1 MATPLDTLNF
11 PGDFTMDY
19 CFLVN
24 HKGQSIDISNAVNE
38 ISFYENI
45 ERPFITGEISLIDAS
60 GVIKDNELNLGQE
73 YLVVKM
79 RTPTLP
85 EAIENI
91 VDSSDIS
98 FRIVSVKQD
107 TIGTNFRAVKLAFTT
122 KEFVRDKQVR
132 ISKTYTGAYSEMVED
147 VLNNQNF
154 MQTEKSVIIEPTRG
168 TKKHTITDQHPIE
181 FINSI
186 KHKCQSADRNN
197 VGYLFYER
205 LDNQFHFR
213 SYGSLIANAK
223 TADDEVRTYT
233 LNKSGSRG
241 GMSNQERLLNILK
254 LTPMPHH
261 NQIVNLNEGYYGSR
275 LGAFDL
281 YTKTYA
287 ETTYNHF
294 DAYKNTPHLNYSDE
308 GEPTDVMPHARTP
321 DREGNTLADYP
332 DYLQMNTIHTTADAE
347 TLTYPDRTILQERS
361 QSLNWRQNRIQIEVY
376 GASGIHAGEIL
387 RIVVPS
393 INEDKSQLIPD
404 VEPQL
409 SGTYIIEAIQH
420 RINMSPNK
428 QHRMLFTCVR
438 DSQEITLSIGENSNE
453 AATTYRKEDI
463 TLTPSNKI

>member
-85 EAIENI
+85 EEIENI

-107 TIGTNFRAVKLAFTT
+107 EIGTNFRAVKLAFTT

-223 TADDEVRTYT
+223 TSDEEVRTYT
-233 LNKSGSRG
+233 YQKAGQRPGLTPV
-241 GMSNQERLLNILK
+241 QRLGNILSLK
-254 LTPMPHH
+254 PLLHH
-261 NQIVNLNEGYYGSR
+261 NQIAQFKR
-275 LGAFDL
+275 
-281 YTKTYA
+281 
-287 ETTYNHF
+287 
-294 DAYKNTPHLNYSDE
+294 
-308 GEPTDVMPHARTP
+308 R
-321 DREGNTLADYP
+321 
-332 DYLQMNTIHTTADAE
+332 
-347 TLTYPDRTILQERS
+347 
-361 QSLNWRQNRIQIEVY
+361 
-376 GASGIHAGEIL
+376 IL
-387 RIVVPS
+387 RF
-393 INEDKSQLIPD
+393 QTRCL
-404 VEPQL
+404 
-409 SGTYIIEAIQH
+409 
-420 RINMSPNK
+420 
-428 QHRMLFTCVR
+428 
-438 DSQEITLSIGENSNE
+438 
-453 AATTYRKEDI
+453 
-463 TLTPSNKI
+463 

>member
-11 PGDFTMDY
+11 PGDFVMDY

-45 ERPFITGEISLIDAS
+45 ERPFITGELSLIDAS

-73 YLVVKM
+73 FLVVKM

-91 VDSSDIS
+91 VDSSDIA

-107 TIGTNFRAVKLAFTT
+107 TIGTNYRAVKLAFTS

-154 MQTEKSVIIEPTRG
+154 LQTEKSVIIEPTRS
-168 TKKHTITDQHPIE
+168 TKKHTVTDQHPIE

-186 KHKCQSADRNN
+186 KHKCQSQDRNN
-197 VGYLFYER
+197 IGYLFYER

-223 TADDEVRTYT
+223 TSDEEIRTYT
-233 LNKSGSRG
+233 YQKAGQRPGLSPV
-241 GMSNQERLLNILK
+241 QRLGNILSLK
-254 LTPMPHH
+254 PMLHH
-261 NQIVNLNEGYYGSR
+261 NQITNLNEGYYGSR

-294 DAYKNTPHLNYSDE
+294 DAYKNTPHLDKSTE
-308 GEPTDVMPHARTP
+308 GEENAIMPHAKTP
-321 DREGNTLADYP
+321 DRDGLRLSDYADYV
-332 DYLQMNTIHTTADAE
+332 QINTVHTTADE
-347 TLTYPDRTILQERS
+347 DTLSNPQNIILQQRS
-361 QSLNWRQNRIQIEVY
+361 QRLNWQQNRIQVETY
-376 GASGIHAGEIL
+376 GMAGVHAGQIIKVL
-387 RIVVPS
+387 VPS
-393 INEDKSQLIPD
+393 INEEKTM
-404 VEPQL
+404 EPTIEPSL
-409 SGTYIIEAIQH
+409 SGNYIIEAIQH
-420 RINMSPNK
+420 KIVLVPVK
-428 QHRMLFTCVR
+428 QHRMVFTCIR
-438 DSQEITLSIGENSNE
+438 DSQEITISEGDNNKEEPSNFS
-453 AATTYRKEDI
+453 KEDI
-463 TLTPSNKI
+463 ILTPSNQI

>member
-11 PGDFTMDY
+11 PGDFVMDY

-45 ERPFITGEISLIDAS
+45 ERPFITGELSLIDAS

-73 YLVVKM
+73 FLVVKM

-91 VDSSDIS
+91 VDSSDIA

-107 TIGTNFRAVKLAFTT
+107 TIGTNYRAVKLAFTT

-154 MQTEKSVIIEPTRG
+154 LQTEKSVIIEPTRS
-168 TKKHTITDQHPIE
+168 TKKHTVTDQHPIE

-186 KHKCQSADRNN
+186 KHKCQSQDRNN
-197 VGYLFYER
+197 IGYLFYER

-223 TADDEVRTYT
+223 TSDEEIRTYT
-233 LNKSGSRG
+233 YQKAGQRPGLSPI
-241 GMSNQERLLNILK
+241 ERLGNILSVK
-254 LTPMPHH
+254 PLLHH
-261 NQIVNLNEGYYGSR
+261 NQITNLNEGYYGSR

-294 DAYKNTPHLNYSDE
+294 DAYKNTPHLDKSTE
-308 GEPTDVMPHARTP
+308 GEENAIMPHAKTP
-321 DREGNTLADYP
+321 DRDGLRLSDYADYV
-332 DYLQMNTIHTTADAE
+332 QINTVHTTADE
-347 TLTYPDRTILQERS
+347 DTLSNPQNIILQQRS
-361 QSLNWRQNRIQIEVY
+361 QRLNWQQNRIQLETY
-376 GASGIHAGEIL
+376 GMAGVHAGQIIKVL
-387 RIVVPS
+387 VPS
-393 INEDKSQLIPD
+393 INEEKTM
-404 VEPQL
+404 EPTIEPSL
-409 SGTYIIEAIQH
+409 SGNYIIEAIQH
-420 RINMSPNK
+420 KIVLVPVK
-428 QHRMLFTCVR
+428 QHRMVFTCIR
-438 DSQEITLSIGENSNE
+438 DSQEITISEGDNNKEEPSNFS
-453 AATTYRKEDI
+453 KEDI
-463 TLTPSNKI
+463 ILTPSNQI

>member
-45 ERPFITGEISLIDAS
+45 ERPFITGELSLIDAS

-73 YLVVKM
+73 FLVVKM

-91 VDSSDIS
+91 VDSSDIA

-107 TIGTNFRAVKLAFTT
+107 TIGTNYRAVKLAFTS

-154 MQTEKSVIIEPTRG
+154 LQTEKSVIIEPTRS
-168 TKKHTITDQHPIE
+168 TKKHTVTDQHPIE

-186 KHKCQSADRNN
+186 KHKCQSQDRNN
-197 VGYLFYER
+197 IGYLFYER

-223 TADDEVRTYT
+223 TSDEEIRTYT
-233 LNKSGSRG
+233 YQKAGQRPGLSPV
-241 GMSNQERLLNILK
+241 QRLGNILSLK
-254 LTPMPHH
+254 PMLHH
-261 NQIVNLNEGYYGSR
+261 NQITNLNEGYYGSR

-294 DAYKNTPHLNYSDE
+294 DAYKNTPHLDKSTE
-308 GEPTDVMPHARTP
+308 GEENAIMPHAKTP
-321 DREGNTLADYP
+321 DRDGLRLSDYADYV
-332 DYLQMNTIHTTADAE
+332 QINTVHTTADE
-347 TLTYPDRTILQERS
+347 DTLSNPQNIILQQRS
-361 QSLNWRQNRIQIEVY
+361 QRLNWQQNRIQVETY
-376 GASGIHAGEIL
+376 GMAGVHAGQIIKVL
-387 RIVVPS
+387 VPS
-393 INEDKSQLIPD
+393 INEEKTM
-404 VEPQL
+404 EPTIEPSL
-409 SGTYIIEAIQH
+409 SGNYIIEAIQH
-420 RINMSPNK
+420 KIVLVPVK
-428 QHRMLFTCVR
+428 QHRMVFTCIR
-438 DSQEITLSIGENSNE
+438 DSQEITISEGDNNKEEPSNFS
-453 AATTYRKEDI
+453 KEDI
-463 TLTPSNKI
+463 ILTPSNQI

>member
-24 HKGQSIDISNAVNE
+24 HKGESIDIGDSVVE
-38 ISFYENI
+38 LSVYENI
-45 ERPFITGEISLIDAS
+45 ERPFITGEIQFIDS
-60 GVIKDNELNLGQE
+60 NGLVKTNELNLGQE

-85 EAIENI
+85 EEFETFI
-91 VDSSDIS
+91 DSSAIA
-98 FRIVSVKQD
+98 FRVVNVIQD
-107 TIGTNFRAVKLAFTT
+107 TVGTNTRDVKLSFTS

-132 ISKTYTGAYSEMVED
+132 ISKTYTGAYSEMIED

-154 MQTEKSVIIEPTRG
+154 LQTDKSVIIEPTRS
-168 TKKHTITDQHPIE
+168 TKKHTVTDQHPIE

-186 KHKCQSADRNN
+186 KHKCQSQDRNN

-223 TADDEVRTYT
+223 TADEEIRTYEWSKAGQRPGLAPVQR
-233 LNKSGSRG
+233 LN
-241 GMSNQERLLNILK
+241 NILNIK
-254 LTPMPHH
+254 PMIHH
-261 NQIVNLNEGYYGSR
+261 NQITNLNEGYYGSR

-294 DAYKNTPHLNYSDE
+294 DAYKNTPHLNLSTE
-308 GEPTDVMPHARTP
+308 GAENDIMLHAKTP
-321 DREGNTLADYP
+321 DRDGLRLSDYSDYVQINTV
-332 DYLQMNTIHTTADAE
+332 HTTADE
-347 TLTYPDRTILQERS
+347 NTLTNPENTILQQRS
-361 QSLNWRQNRIQIEVY
+361 QNMNWRQNRLQIEVY
-376 GASGIHAGEIL
+376 GMAGIHAGEIVK
-387 RIVVPS
+387 IIVPS
-393 INEDKSQLIPD
+393 INEEKSL
-404 VEPQL
+404 EPEIEPAL
-409 SGTYIIEAIQH
+409 SGVYIIEAIQH
-420 RINMSPNK
+420 MVKVNPMK

-438 DSQEITLSIGENSNE
+438 DSQEISITEGDNNNE
-453 AATTYRKEDI
+453 APSTHIKADI
-463 TLTPSNKI
+463 LLTPSNQI

>member
-107 TIGTNFRAVKLAFTT
+107 TIGTNYRAVKLAFTT
-122 KEFVRDKQVR
+122 KEFIRDKQVR
-132 ISKTYTGAYSEMVED
+132 ISKTYTGAYSEMIED

-168 TKKHTITDQHPIE
+168 TKKHTVTDQHPIE

-223 TADDEVRTYT
+223 TSDEEIRTYT
-233 LNKSGSRG
+233 YQKAGQRPGLTPV
-241 GMSNQERLLNILK
+241 QRLGNILSLK
-254 LTPMPHH
+254 PLLHH

-281 YTKTYA
+281 YTKTYT
-287 ETTYNHF
+287 ETIYNHF
-294 DAYKNTPHLNYSDE
+294 DAYKNTPHLNNSTE
-308 GEPTDVMPHARTP
+308 GEENAVMPHEKTP
-321 DREGNTLADYP
+321 DRDGLRLSDYADYI
-332 DYLQMNTIHTTADAE
+332 QMNTVHTTADE
-347 TLTYPDRTILQERS
+347 DTRTNPENTILQQRS
-361 QSLNWRQNRIQIEVY
+361 QRLNWQQNRIQIEAY
-376 GASGIHAGEIL
+376 GMAGIHAGQIIKVL
-387 RIVVPS
+387 VPA
-393 INEDKSQLIPD
+393 INEQKTL
-404 VEPQL
+404 EPEIEPSL
-409 SGTYIIEAIQH
+409 SGNYIIEAIQH
-420 RINMSPNK
+420 KIVLVPVK
-428 QHRMLFTCVR
+428 QHRMVFTCIR
-438 DSQEITLSIGENSNE
+438 DSQEISISEGDNNKEEPSNFPKS
-453 AATTYRKEDI
+453 TTI
-463 TLTPSNKI
+463 LTPSNQI

>member
-45 ERPFITGEISLIDAS
+45 ERPFITGEISFIDAD
-60 GVIKDNELNLGQE
+60 GLVKDNELNLGQE
-73 YLVVKM
+73 FLVVKM

-85 EAIENI
+85 EEFENI
-91 VDSSDIS
+91 VDSSDIA

-132 ISKTYTGAYSEMVED
+132 ISKTYTGAYSEMVDD
-147 VLNNQNF
+147 VLNNQNYL
-154 MQTEKSVIIEPTRG
+154 QTEKSVIIEPTRG

-223 TADDEVRTYT
+223 TADEEIRTYT
-233 LNKSGSRG
+233 YQKAGQRPGLSPV
-241 GMSNQERLLNILK
+241 QRLGNILSVK
-254 LTPMPHH
+254 PLLHH
-261 NQIVNLNEGYYGSR
+261 NQITNLNEGYYGSR

-281 YTKTYA
+281 YTKTYT
-287 ETTYNHF
+287 ETIYNHF
-294 DAYKNTPHLNYSDE
+294 DAYKNTPHLDLSTE
-308 GEPTDVMPHARTP
+308 GEENAVMPHAKTP
-321 DREGNTLADYP
+321 DRDGLRLSDYP
-332 DYLQMNTIHTTADAE
+332 DYIQMNTVHTTADE
-347 TLTYPDRTILQERS
+347 NTLTNPENTILQQRS
-361 QSLNWRQNRIQIEVY
+361 QRLNWQQNRIQLETY
-376 GASGIHAGEIL
+376 GMAGIHAGQIIKVL
-387 RIVVPS
+387 IPA
-393 INEDKSQLIPD
+393 INEQKTL
-404 VEPQL
+404 EPEIEPGL
-409 SGTYIIEAIQH
+409 SGNYIIEAIQH
-420 RINMSPNK
+420 KIVLVPVK
-428 QHRMLFTCVR
+428 QHRMVFTCIR
-438 DSQEITLSIGENSNE
+438 DSQEISISTGDNNKEEPSTFSKLITL
-453 AATTYRKEDI
+453 
-463 TLTPSNKI
+463 LTPSNRI

>member
-11 PGDFTMDY
+11 PGDFVMDY

-45 ERPFITGEISLIDAS
+45 ERPFITGELSLIDAS

-73 YLVVKM
+73 FLVVKM

-91 VDSSDIS
+91 VDSSDIA

-107 TIGTNFRAVKLAFTT
+107 TIGTNYRAVKLAFTT

-154 MQTEKSVIIEPTRG
+154 LQTEKSVIIEPTRS
-168 TKKHTITDQHPIE
+168 TKKHTVTDQHPIE

-186 KHKCQSADRNN
+186 KHKCQSQDRNN
-197 VGYLFYER
+197 IGYLFYER

-223 TADDEVRTYT
+223 TSDEEIRTYT
-233 LNKSGSRG
+233 YQKAGQRPGLSPV
-241 GMSNQERLLNILK
+241 QRLGNILSLK
-254 LTPMPHH
+254 PMLHH
-261 NQIVNLNEGYYGSR
+261 NQITNLNEGYYGSR

-294 DAYKNTPHLNYSDE
+294 DAYKNTPHLDKSTE
-308 GEPTDVMPHARTP
+308 GEENAIMPHAKTP
-321 DREGNTLADYP
+321 DRDGLRLSDYADYV
-332 DYLQMNTIHTTADAE
+332 QINTVHTTADE
-347 TLTYPDRTILQERS
+347 DTLSNPQNIILQQRS
-361 QSLNWRQNRIQIEVY
+361 QRLNWQQNRIQLETY
-376 GASGIHAGEIL
+376 GMAGVHAGQIIKVL
-387 RIVVPS
+387 VPS
-393 INEDKSQLIPD
+393 INEEKTM
-404 VEPQL
+404 EPTIEPSL
-409 SGTYIIEAIQH
+409 SGNYIIEAIQH
-420 RINMSPNK
+420 KIVLVPVK
-428 QHRMLFTCVR
+428 QHRMVFTCIR
-438 DSQEITLSIGENSNE
+438 DSQEITISEGDNNKEEPSNFS
-453 AATTYRKEDI
+453 KEDI
-463 TLTPSNKI
+463 ILTPSNQI

>member
-45 ERPFITGEISLIDAS
+45 ERPFITGELSLIDAS
-60 GVIKDNELNLGQE
+60 GIIKDNELNIGQE
-73 YLVVKM
+73 FLVVKM

-85 EAIENI
+85 EEIENI

-98 FRIVSVKQD
+98 FRIVSVKKD
-107 TIGTNFRAVKLAFTT
+107 EIGTNFRAVKLAFTT

-132 ISKTYTGAYSEMVED
+132 ISKTYTGAYSEMIED

-154 MQTEKSVIIEPTRG
+154 LQTEKSVIIEPTRG

-181 FINSI
+181 FINTI
-186 KHKCQSADRNN
+186 KHKCQSQDREN

-223 TADDEVRTYT
+223 TADEEIRTYEYT
-233 LNKSGSRG
+233 KSGQRPG
-241 GMSNQERLLNILK
+241 LTPIERLNNIIR
-254 LTPMPHH
+254 LTPLLHH
-261 NQIVNLNEGYYGSR
+261 NQITNLNEGYYGSR

-281 YTKTYA
+281 YTKTYT

-294 DAYKNTPHLNYSDE
+294 DAYKNTPHLDISTE
-308 GEPTDVMPHARTP
+308 GEENAVMLHAKTP
-321 DREGNTLADYP
+321 DRDGLRLSDYSDYIQLNTV
-332 DYLQMNTIHTTADAE
+332 HTTADEE
-347 TLTYPDRTILQERS
+347 TLSNPENTILQQRS
-361 QSLNWRQNRIQIEVY
+361 QNMNWRQNRIQLETY
-376 GASGIHAGEIL
+376 GMAGIHAGEIIKVL
-387 RIVVPS
+387 VPS
-393 INEDKSQLIPD
+393 INEEKTM
-404 VEPQL
+404 EPTIEPSL
-409 SGTYIIEAIQH
+409 SGNYIIEAIQH
-420 RINMSPNK
+420 KITLVPGKS
-428 QHRMLFTCVR
+428 HRMLFTCIR
-438 DSQEITLSIGENSNE
+438 DSQEISITEGDNNNE
-453 AATTYRKEDI
+453 APSNFSKEDI
-463 TLTPSNKI
+463 ILTPSNQI